1 MQILTEWLCG
11 FTSGLIS
18 CRLAFSN
25 AILQLVLVWLV
36 AAMVVLIFWHH
47 VTHPNHSKPT
57 CTNSCSYSTRKPK
70 GPKGHCLV
78 YFYITRFHLNVV
90 SNVVPASKVP
100 TQQLTHLL
108 AWASTGKDILIGD
121 FFMKTAAGQS
131 LSIHHSNSACLASLQ
146 PKGRLE
152 IHGTMVWNDF
162 KSLANISL
170 ARDRWL
176 YWFSCLSPCVSSSFH
191 HFPLK
196 FLGFTISIS
205 VSSIPRVASIF
216 GRDFPLA
223 I

>member
-18 CRLAFSN
+18 CRFAFSN

-47 VTHPNHSKPT
+47 VTHPNPQAQGS
-57 CTNSCSYSTRKPK
+57 PK
-70 GPKGHCLV
+70 DQKAILLHIFLYQGFILMLLAMLFQP
-78 YFYITRFHLNVV
+78 
-90 SNVVPASKVP
+90 PSKVP

-146 PKGRLE
+146 PKGSLE
-152 IHGTMVWNDF
+152 IHGTTVCNDF

-170 ARDRWL
+170 PRDRWL
-176 YWFSCLSPCVSSSFH
+176 YWFSCLSPCVSPSFH

-196 FLGFTISIS
+196 FLGFAISIS
-205 VSSIPRVASIF
+205 VSSIARVASIF